1 MTAHPPNALDTRRI
15 VETPEGVTLE
25 LAVAGPFVRAQAWMI
40 DAIVRTL
47 VSWVVAI
54 PLTLLGRT
62 GIGIFLLLTFLL
74 TWAYPVAFEVLFGGA
89 TPGKRLLGLRVVH
102 DDGTPVGF
110 LASAIRNV
118 VRAADFL
125 PVGYALGLVCVLSR
139 RDFKRIGDV
148 AAGTV
153 VVHEGAGPRR
163 SSAPPAPPTPPP
175 VPLTAAEQR
184 VLVEF
189 AERRA
194 SLSAERAR
202 ELADLLP
209 PLAGDGDRA
218 VERLAGMAAWIEG
231 RR

>member
-1 MTAHPPNALDTRRI
+1 MTGHPPNALDTRRI

-25 LAVAGPFVRAQAWMI
+25 LAVAGPFVRAQAWVV
-40 DAIVRTL
+40 DAIVRAVASML
-47 VSWVVAI
+47 VAV
-54 PLTLLGRT
+54 PLAFLGRT
-62 GIGIFLLLTFLL
+62 GAGILLLVTFAL
-74 TWAYPVAFEVLFGGA
+74 TWAYPVVFEVLLGGA
-89 TPGKRLLGLRVVH
+89 TPGKRLFGLRVVH

-110 LASAIRNV
+110 LASAVRNL

-125 PVGYALGLVCVLSR
+125 PVGYGLGLACVLLR

-153 VVHEGAGPRR
+153 VVHDSGGMRR
-163 SSAPPAPPTPPP
+163 AASRPAAPSPPP

-184 VLVEF
+184 AIVEF
-189 AERRA
+189 GERRA
-194 SLSAERAR
+194 TLSGDRAR
-202 ELADLLP
+202 ELADLLE
-209 PLAGDGDRA
+209 PLAGSGDRA